1 MSEIDF
7 DGPTDTVWESYLLDR
22 LLDPEGTNDGATSA
36 PNAAALYLFNDDGE
50 RAVLGGALGIRD
62 ADTYE
67 DATDF
72 FATDADALFEL
83 VDSGKTGTLVD
94 FGGTGYRVIDRG
106 EADGSESGPLPLV
119 HLHGE
124 DEGIVLVG
132 VPGIV
137 VAGYW
142 DEERK
147 NTQDAATRATVAC
160 AQTLR
165 ADLAL

>member
-22 LLDPEGTNDGATSA
+22 LLDPEGTNDGATPA
-36 PNAAALYLFNDDGE
+36 PNAAALFVFNEDDE
-50 RAVLGGALGIRD
+50 RAVLGAALVIRD

-72 FATDADALFEL
+72 FAADADALFGL
-83 VDSGKTGTLVD
+83 VDGEATGELVD
-94 FGGTGYRVIDRG
+94 FGGTKYRVADRG
-106 EADGSESGPLPLV
+106 EADGGESGPLPVV
-119 HLHGE
+119 HLRGD

-137 VAGYW
+137 AAGYW
-142 DEERK
+142 DEARK
-147 NTQDAATRATVAC
+147 NTQDAATQATVAC
-160 AQTLR
+160 ARSLR